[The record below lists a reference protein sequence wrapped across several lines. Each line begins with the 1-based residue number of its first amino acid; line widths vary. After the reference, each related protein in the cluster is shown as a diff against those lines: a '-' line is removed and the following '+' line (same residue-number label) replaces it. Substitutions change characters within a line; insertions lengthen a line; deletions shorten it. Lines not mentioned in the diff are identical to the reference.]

1 MAEHEPCIGQSD
13 DWYTPPDMLK
23 ALGERYDLDP
33 CSPGAEH
40 WVPADRVFTISDD
53 GLAQPWD
60 GFVFM
65 NPPFGG
71 RNGHVPWLEKFLAH
85 GQRNRHSPRLH
96 KRRLVPRTRGKG

>member
-33 CSPGAEH
+33 CSPGAKH

-65 NPPFGG
+65 NPP
-71 RNGHVPWLEKFLAH
+71 L
-85 GQRNRHSPRLH
+85 
-96 KRRLVPRTRGKG
+96 RRS